1 MTFYRVFTAVFL
13 LFVVPTFAGA
23 ALAADIS
30 IFIGA
35 EMPGSIDYEIPGVG
49 DNMKMPLDNGPV
61 YGFRYASNFRR
72 NLDIEHTLAI
82 SPDFL
87 FPSEPIILSPC
98 GSGVGSPAGE
108 CESVITWKEA
118 KGFIY
123 SGNLLLNFQE
133 MNDRMVPFITA
144 GAGLIHQYGDRDLP
158 VGTKLAFNYG
168 GGIKFPNLAGPLGAR
183 ADFRGYRAGVLS
195 KSVNIFELSVGLMV
209 SFGR

>member
-1 MTFYRVFTAVFL
+1 M
-13 LFVVPTFAGA
+13 
-23 ALAADIS
+23 
-30 IFIGA
+30 
-35 EMPGSIDYEIPGVG
+35 
-49 DNMKMPLDNGPV
+49 
-61 YGFRYASNFRR
+61 
-72 NLDIEHTLAI
+72 EHTLAI

-87 FPSEPIILSPC
+87 FPSESIYYGCP
-98 GSGVGSPAGE
+98 GVEGADCPQPVE
-108 CESVITWKEA
+108 WKEA

-144 GAGLIHQYGDRDLP
+144 GVGLIHQYGDRDLP

-168 GGIKFPNLAGPLGAR
+168 GGVKFPNLAGPIGAR
-183 ADFRGYRAGVLS
+183 ADLRGYRAGVFS